1 MNRSIDQHADIIFM
15 GEVFASNHE
24 LAFLNVFK
32 NKSCFVNRFMDLHYE
47 KQINCLLDT
56 FLLEENKEKRYELM
70 YEIEEFY
77 KQNTSFY
84 LTITF

>member
-1 MNRSIDQHADIIFM
+1 
-15 GEVFASNHE
+15 
-24 LAFLNVFK
+24 
-32 NKSCFVNRFMDLHYE
+32 MDPHYE

-56 FLLEENKEKRYELM
+56 FLLEENKEKRYKLM